1 MTLAEHKRDKKKTA
15 IVIGG
20 GVIGLTTAY
29 SLSQKGVK
37 VTVIDPGFSHCR
49 ASTATAGIIGGSSVI
64 PWASST
70 LWPRLPSHLLKRNGP
85 LSIAL
90 PLPAD
95 FLGFVKNSL
104 IAGRPE
110 GREKS
115 GKGLANLGLRGW
127 DYWQSL
133 LVDLPEARS
142 LFKQTGCLFFC
153 KTNEQLNIEN
163 ANNII
168 RREFSM
174 DITDLCA
181 DEMKSLI
188 PSLKTSVAGGSCVNL
203 AGHVTDPLA
212 LQEILKKAI
221 LLQGAKLINSK
232 ALGFK
237 KSEGKVKGV
246 RVESKEYRA
255 DTIILSAG
263 AGSAGLAKDLGNNIP
278 MVPAWG
284 ASVTF
289 TNTDINL
296 KTPFLVLS
304 DGFAVTSSK
313 LGLRVSGLLQIGGE
327 GKVNKMTD
335 TLIYHAKR
343 LFGNFRYS
351 KILRLTGPRPLTADS
366 LPFLGQDPYYS
377 NIFHNFGHGHWGLT
391 HAAVSAKITTDLV
404 LRRTPEIDISAYK
417 VNRY

>member
-1 MTLAEHKRDKKKTA
+1 MNFSKHKRDKQKTA
-15 IVIGG
+15 IVIGAG
-20 GVIGLTTAY
+20 IIGLTTAY
-29 SLSQKGVK
+29 NLIKNGVK
-37 VTVIDPGFSHCR
+37 VTVIDPGFSDCR

-64 PWASST
+64 PWASSN

-85 LSIAL
+85 LGVAL

-95 FLGFVKNSL
+95 LFGFIKNSV

-110 GREKS
+110 TRKKS
-115 GKGLANLGLRGW
+115 AMGLANLGLRGW
-127 DYWQSL
+127 DYWQNL
-133 LVDLPEARS
+133 LVDLAEARS

-153 KTNEQLNIEN
+153 GTNEQLNIEN

-203 AGHVTDPLA
+203 AGHVTDPLK

-221 LLQGAKLINSK
+221 IIQGAKLINSNV
-232 ALGFK
+232 LGFT
-237 KSEGKVKGV
+237 KSEGKVNAV
-246 RVESKEYRA
+246 RVKSKEYEA
-255 DTIILSAG
+255 EAIILSAG
-263 AGSAGLAKDLGNNIP
+263 FGSAGLAKDLGNNIP

-327 GKVNKMTD
+327 GKATKMTD
-335 TLIYHAKR
+335 TLIYHAKK
-343 LFGNFRYS
+343 LFGNFSYS

-391 HAAVSAKITTDLV
+391 HAAVSANITTDLV
-404 LRRTPEIDISAYK
+404 LGRTSEIDISAYR